1 MQLDVSA
8 PSCFEFILRFTFAK
22 VPGHRFLSCVDGEIG
37 VFQNDSTRVPFEFQ
51 CESSLLRCDRKS
63 GSVSRQS
70 RGIDPHV
77 EIRRCERAHIKLC
90 WESGC
95 SF

>member
-37 VFQNDSTRVPFEFQ
+37 VFQNVARPMRLPLEFL
-51 CESSLLRCDRKS
+51 CETGLLLRCDGNVGFPFRKKN
-63 GSVSRQS
+63 RE
-70 RGIDPHV
+70 IEPHV
-77 EIRRCERAHIKLC
+77 EIRRGEGAQIK
-90 WESGC
+90 
-95 SF
+95 